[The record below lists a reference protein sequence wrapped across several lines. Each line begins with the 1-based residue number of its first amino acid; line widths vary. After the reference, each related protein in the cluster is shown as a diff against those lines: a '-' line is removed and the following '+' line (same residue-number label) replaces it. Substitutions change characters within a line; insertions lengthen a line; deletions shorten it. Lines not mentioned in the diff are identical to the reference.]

1 MYKVW
6 IRKLKTISSMEIYD
20 KSRKKLK
27 DTKGVTISRKLKKD
41 KQYREQKKKDKQ

>member
-1 MYKVW
+1 
-6 IRKLKTISSMEIYD
+6 MEIYD